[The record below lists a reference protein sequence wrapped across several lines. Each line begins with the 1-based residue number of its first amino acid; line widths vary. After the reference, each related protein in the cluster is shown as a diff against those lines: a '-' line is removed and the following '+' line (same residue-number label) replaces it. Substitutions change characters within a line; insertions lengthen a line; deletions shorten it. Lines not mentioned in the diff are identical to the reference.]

1 MSKRS
6 PLALLAA
13 VPAVLLTLALWIAIG
28 LLTVVLSLAIL
39 LVNLLLGAFDRK
51 RRIAHRIASL
61 WGRGSLLCNPCWRLT
76 ITGRHHI
83 PARRPVIFVSNHQSM
98 LDIMAGFCLFRQF
111 KWVAKEELFRIPF
124 LGWAMAGARYIRLA
138 RGERGSIRQS
148 YDEAGRWLASGVS
161 VFFFPEG
168 TRSRTGQ
175 LGPFK
180 NGAFKLALDTGV
192 PIVPIVITG
201 TRGLLQRG
209 GWLFNPTADVRIAV
223 LPPVQPS
230 TDHADPDRLRDHV
243 RDLIART
250 LQQQAASAR

>member
-1 MSKRS
+1 MRMASVLSR
-6 PLALLAA
+6 LAA
-13 VPAVLLTLALWIAIG
+13 PASVVVTVLLWGMIG
-28 LLTVVLSLAIL
+28 ALTVILSLAIL
-39 LVNLLLGAFDRK
+39 LANLLLGVFDRQ
-51 RRIAHRIASL
+51 RRLAHRIASL

-76 ITGRHHI
+76 VTGRHHI

-138 RGERGSIRQS
+138 RGEHGSIRQS
-148 YDEAGRWLASGVS
+148 YDEAGRWLASGMS

-180 NGAFKLALDTGV
+180 NGAFKLALEAGT
-192 PIVPIVITG
+192 PILPIVITG
-201 TRGLLQRG
+201 TRGLLKRG
-209 GWLFNPTADVRIAV
+209 GWLFNPTADVRITV
-223 LPPVQPS
+223 LPPVQPP

-250 LQQQAASAR
+250 LERQAPA